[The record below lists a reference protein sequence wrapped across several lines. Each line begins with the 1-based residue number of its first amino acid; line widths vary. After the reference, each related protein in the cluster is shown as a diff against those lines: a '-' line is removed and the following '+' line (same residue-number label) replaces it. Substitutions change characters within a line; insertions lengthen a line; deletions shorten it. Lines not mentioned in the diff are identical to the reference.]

1 MNSTPTFVAS
11 SWTLRRPRQSVLV
24 EAQGEMLDNIENQV
38 GKSVEYVHKGHAS
51 LVQARKYQKSSRWW
65 MCCSL
70 IIVTIIAMAV
80 ILPVVKPWSA

>member
-1 MNSTPTFVAS
+1 
-11 SWTLRRPRQSVLV
+11 VLV